1 MRRNGWSAVKGV
13 CLPSQAEQADAAD
26 SRYNRAVWRVQG
38 REPLIGGVMGLAAL
52 QVGAASSVV
61 VQRAV
66 DAGGYPAAESSVPW
80 CAATAMPDWD
90 SHRGLE

>member
-38 REPLIGGVMGLAAL
+38 REPLIGGV
-52 QVGAASSVV
+52 
-61 VQRAV
+61 
-66 DAGGYPAAESSVPW
+66 
-80 CAATAMPDWD
+80 
-90 SHRGLE
+90 RGFP